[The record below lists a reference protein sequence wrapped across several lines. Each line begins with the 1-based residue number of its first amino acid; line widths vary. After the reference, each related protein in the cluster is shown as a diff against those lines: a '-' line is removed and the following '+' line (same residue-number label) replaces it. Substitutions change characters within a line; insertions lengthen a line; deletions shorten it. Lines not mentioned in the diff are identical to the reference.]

1 MEEEG
6 KRIKRE
12 TISARYRIGMFENL
26 KVEAEKN
33 LETIEKA
40 LNADQEKLIK
50 LEDAR
55 DDESWA
61 KAVEAGKKGLVEETG

>member
-12 TISARYRIGMFENL
+12 TISNKYRIGMFKKL
-26 KVEAEKN
+26 RVEAKKN
-33 LETIEKA
+33 LGTIERA
-40 LNADQEKLIK
+40 LNAEQEKSRE

-55 DDESWA
+55 DDELWA
-61 KAVEAGKKGLVEETG
+61 KAFEAGKIPNYKIKA

>member
-1 MEEEG
+1 MEEKG
-6 KRIKRE
+6 KKIERE
-12 TISARYRIGMFENL
+12 TISARYRIGMFEKL
-26 KVEAEKN
+26 RVEAEKN

-55 DDESWA
+55 DDESRA
-61 KAVEAGKKGLVEETG
+61 KAFEAGKIPNYKI